1 MKVIL
6 RSDMDNLGRLGEEVN
21 VRPGYA
27 RNYLV
32 PKGLAMEATPA
43 NKNAFEQE
51 RRKLQEKMD
60 AVRADAE
67 QVAEKLEN
75 AVVELSVRVG
85 ENEKLYGS
93 VTSGHIADALAEQGI
108 VIDKKKIVLENPI
121 RSLGEFGIDVK
132 LHPDV
137 QTTLKVVVKR
147 HDREEQPKEQ
157 QEEE

>member
-6 RSDMDNLGRLGEEVN
+6 RSDMDNLGRLGEMVN

-32 PKGLAMEATPA
+32 PKGLAMEATA
-43 NKNAFEQE
+43 SNLNAFEQE
-51 RRKLQEKMD
+51 RRKLQSKMD
-60 AVRADAE
+60 AVRTDAE
-67 QVAEKLEN
+67 QVAEKLAATE
-75 AVVELSVRVG
+75 VVLSVRVG

-108 VIDKKKIVLENPI
+108 VVDKKKIVLESPI
-121 RSLGEFGIDVK
+121 RALGAFDVEVK

-137 QTTLKVVVKR
+137 QTTLKVIVKR
-147 HDREEQPKEQ
+147 HDREEHPEENA
-157 QEEE
+157 EEE